1 MNTFW
6 TMVEPFTNARWW
18 FGPPALITGLL
29 VLLLCGAAAL
39 HLHRRSNIA
48 IITSVLFL
56 SSAAILLLPGV
67 IVSLWPATA
76 FGIDIQAINRIPT
89 ATFPAIGQS
98 LDQIVRMAY
107 VGNGLLLVGS
117 LGVFG
122 VIGTRTTATCPTCS
136 REMHPSWNNTCPECQ
151 LMAPGEDETPLM
163 RLGDHSASG
172 VPITQFGNPVHT
184 ELLEG
189 SINDNSWLEVIEGP
203 SGVGERFAIGT
214 RLTIGRDPNECRL
227 VLDDESV
234 SSRHAYI
241 ERDQK
246 AFVIYDW
253 GSRNGTFVNG
263 TFVAH
268 QPLKDGDTVQIG
280 RITIRFTTSE
290 QFVDETPTLM
300 DDQVLAGARLVALGG
315 ALDGSIFPI
324 TRLDIHFGRAQH
336 NDIVINTPNISRH
349 HASVRFDGSN
359 YYLLDSNAPNGTW
372 VDDVRVLG
380 KTCLQPGH
388 IIRLGEQQFRFELEE
403 ASHVVNN

>member
-6 TMVEPFTNARWW
+6 TMVEPFTNSRWW
-18 FGPPALITGLL
+18 FGPPALATWAVVL
-29 VLLLCGAAAL
+29 VLFGLAILRL
-39 HLHRRSNIA
+39 HQRNKPA
-48 IITSVLFL
+48 IITTALFL

-67 IVSLWPATA
+67 IVTLWPATA
-76 FGIDIQAINRIPT
+76 FGIDIQSINRIPT
-89 ATFPAIGQS
+89 TTFPAVGQS

-122 VIGTRTTATCPTCS
+122 VIGTRKGTACPTCN
-136 REMHPSWNNTCPECQ
+136 RDMHPSWQGVCPECQ
-151 LMAPGEDETPLM
+151 LMSPNEDESPLM

-189 SINDNSWLEVIEGP
+189 SINDSSWLEVIDGP
-203 SGVGERFAIGT
+203 SGVGERFAVGT

-253 GSRNGTFVNG
+253 GSRNGTFVND
-263 TFVAH
+263 TFVAY
-268 QPLKDGDTVQIG
+268 QSLQDGDTIQIG
-280 RITIRFTTSE
+280 RVTIRFNTSE
-290 QFVDETPTLM
+290 QFLEDTPTLM
-300 DDQVLAGARLVALGG
+300 EDQVLSGARFVAIGG
-315 ALDGSIFPI
+315 RLDGGIYPI
-324 TRLDIHFGRAQH
+324 TRLDVHFGRAQH
-336 NDIVINTPNISRH
+336 NDIVINTPNISRQ
-349 HASVRFDGSN
+349 HASVRFDGSD
-359 YYLLDSNAPNGTW
+359 YYLLDSDAPNGTW
-372 VDDVRVLG
+372 IDDVRVLG
-380 KTCLQPGH
+380 KTRLQPGQ